1 MTKRREVRI
10 NKGNHDLRIFK
21 SYDGKEIFVIRH
33 DLDQNLTEIFGSRR
47 TEIQGHQ
54 ISSYETTGK
63 FRYTLKEV
71 AENYS

>member
-1 MTKRREVRI
+1 MTKRREIRI
-10 NKGNHDLRIFK
+10 QKENHDLRILK
-21 SYDGKEIFVIRH
+21 SYDGKEILVIRH
-33 DLDQNLTEIFGSRR
+33 DFDRNLTEIFGSRT
-47 TEIQGHQ
+47 TEVQGHQ